1 MDLSTDNIADILGS
15 LSDEEFRSLKETA
28 QSLLGTVGEP
38 RARQEDAG
46 IDPQTLRKL
55 SRVMQAMRQGSD
67 ARSQLIG
74 ALKPYLSE
82 PRRKRADDVMQML
95 RMLDV
100 LPMLGQL

>member
-1 MDLSTDNIADILGS
+1 MDFSTDNIADILGS
-15 LSDEEFRSLKETA
+15 LSDEDFRSLKETA
-28 QSLLGTVGEP
+28 QSLLGGAEEP
-38 RARQEDAG
+38 HAREPE
-46 IDPQTLRKL
+46 IDPEMLRRL

-67 ARSQLIG
+67 SRAQLIG

-82 PRRKRADDVMQML
+82 PRRKRADDVMQLL

>member
-1 MDLSTDNIADILGS
+1 MDNIADLLGS
-15 LSDEEFRSLKETA
+15 LSDEEFRSLKDTA
-28 QSLLGTVGEP
+28 QSLLGGAGGPQAE
-38 RARQEDAG
+38 ADAG
-46 IDPQTLRKL
+46 IDPDLLAKL
-55 SRVMQAMRQGSD
+55 GRVMQAMRRGQD
-67 ARSQLIG
+67 DRSALIG

>member
-1 MDLSTDNIADILGS
+1 MEFSMDNISQLLGS
-15 LSDEEFRSLKETA
+15 LSDEEFQTLKETA
-28 QSLLGTVGEP
+28 QSMLGNAGETDAQP
-38 RARQEDAG
+38 DAG
-46 IDPQTLRKL
+46 IDPEMLRRL
-55 SRVMQAMRQGSD
+55 SRVMQAMRQGTDS
-67 ARSQLIG
+67 RSRLIG